1 MKTNARILFG
11 LGVFFFLALIGY
23 VVSVYTLTND
33 TIGLFNHQLRIEPVG
48 TTVIAMAVGM
58 AWFPAF
64 FLFKAAKS
72 TGNKLP
78 EDEEFAN
85 IDEADPDYGF
95 YSPWSWWPF
104 VMAAAAG
111 VLFMGLAVGPWLAV
125 IGGVLMLVA
134 IIGFSFEYH
143 RGRLAH

>member
-11 LGVFFFLALIGY
+11 LGVFFMLALIGY
-23 VVSVYTLTND
+23 VTSVYFLTND
-33 TIGLFNHQLRIEPVG
+33 TIGLFNHNLRIEPVG
-48 TTVIAMAVGM
+48 TTVIAMCVGM

-64 FLFKAAKS
+64 FLWKAAKS
-72 TGNKLP
+72 TGDKLP
-78 EDEEFAN
+78 EDSDYAN

-104 VMAAAAG
+104 FMAGSSG

-125 IGGVLMLVA
+125 IGAVLLLVS